1 MQGRWW
7 PTWPRAARDGPGADD
22 IARWLLPLPPT
33 CAIVG
38 SPARASAV
46 AGRNPIRPRMKG
58 SRGDAESGL
67 GDRTTPAADYPTQR
81 SGGRHMPHKLL
92 RRALPVRIVCRT
104 MCGRTG
110 GGFALVVFFSLRRL
124 HPSGFPITCSG
135 ASRAAANGDNDS
147 TRTNVETEIFLSLS
161 LLQRVTQYR

>member
-7 PTWPRAARDGPGADD
+7 PTWPRAARGGSGADD

-46 AGRNPIRPRMKG
+46 AGRNPIRPRRRG

-81 SGGRHMPHKLL
+81 SGGRHMLLKLL
-92 RRALPVRIVCRT
+92 RRALPVRILCRT

-110 GGFALVVFFSLRRL
+110 GGFALVFFFPCVDCILLVF
-124 HPSGFPITCSG
+124 P
-135 ASRAAANGDNDS
+135 SRAAGRAGLPL
-147 TRTNVETEIFLSLS
+147 TATTIARGPM
-161 LLQRVTQYR
+161 